1 MPFSR
6 YKNDNI
12 IGFGTRMGTHM
23 GTSKIRDAINSG
35 ALNFEE
41 YVIRQGDR
49 LDVIAGMKYGDSRYW
64 WVLAA
69 SSDIGWGL
77 QIPPGTVIRIPDLTQ
92 VSNIIGQ
99 P

>member
-1 MPFSR
+1 
-6 YKNDNI
+6 
-12 IGFGTRMGTHM
+12 
-23 GTSKIRDAINSG
+23 
-35 ALNFEE
+35 
-41 YVIRQGDR
+41 
-49 LDVIAGMKYGDSRYW
+49 MKYGDSRYW